1 MLCWVNCFNL
11 VCCSLYGGV
20 KRRDASFQW
29 HKKKVNETPEVVT
42 WDSIYKMGVGFLN
55 LHPWELKEY
64 TLRELVYRMDEKT
77 KCNQEEVEL
86 IQKTSQLE
94 WERARW
100 ISANIMNSMGAK
112 LTSVFSL
119 TVFPWESPPPQPT
132 EDILSK
138 FPKTLN

>member
-1 MLCWVNCFNL
+1 
-11 VCCSLYGGV
+11 
-20 KRRDASFQW
+20 
-29 HKKKVNETPEVVT
+29 
-42 WDSIYKMGVGFLN
+42 MGVGFLN
-55 LHPWELKEY
+55 LHPWELKKY

-77 KCNQEEVEL
+77 KCNQEEVDL

-119 TVFPWESPPPQPT
+119 TVFPWESPPPKPT
-132 EDILSK
+132 EDLLSK